1 MKNLSD
7 TQIKF
12 LKLGTLFASAAPLIW
27 VICDIYDNFN
37 AKSQI
42 GVVGDGFLLVFALYL
57 FGITGSLLYS
67 GDMARSLTDFLFY
80 PRHYLKI
87 PPVITTRQKGLI
99 AAKKYQLAQNELI
112 ELRAEHPYSPDVAL
126 MLADLHFENF
136 NSPETAI
143 ADILYYHSKR
153 RLRYHHLNLRITLRC
168 ADFYTQLGKPQDAI
182 ELLKKEC
189 GVIFV
194 YSKRERNVL
203 LQRAEAIRESLN

>member
-1 MKNLSD
+1 MKYLSD
-7 TQIKF
+7 TQIKI
-12 LKLGTLFASAAPLIW
+12 LKFCTLLLSAAPLIW
-27 VICDIYDNFN
+27 VICDIFDNFH

-67 GDMARSLTDFLFY
+67 GGMARSLTDFLFY

-99 AAKKYQLAQNELI
+99 AAKKYQLAEKELI

-126 MLADLHFENF
+126 MLADLHFETF
-136 NSPETAI
+136 LSPETAI
-143 ADILYYHSKR
+143 ADILYYQQHR
-153 RLRYHHLNLRITLRC
+153 RLRYHHLNLRIALRC
-168 ADFYTQLGKPQDAI
+168 ADFYMQLDKPQDAV
-182 ELLKKEC
+182 EMLKKEC

-194 YSKRERNVL
+194 YSNRERNVL
-203 LQRAEAIRESLN
+203 LQRAEAIRESLI